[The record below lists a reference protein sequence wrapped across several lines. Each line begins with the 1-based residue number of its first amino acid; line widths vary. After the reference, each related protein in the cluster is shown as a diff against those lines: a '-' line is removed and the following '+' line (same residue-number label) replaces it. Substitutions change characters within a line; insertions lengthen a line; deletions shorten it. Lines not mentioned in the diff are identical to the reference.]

1 MNTRK
6 HRRGRRRNTR
16 RKVFRGGAK
25 QKFGSINTIQKGIAG
40 YGVFAGKKYKAK
52 EIVEISP
59 FIEIGAEHLQEIN
72 GKKNPL
78 RDYVF
83 TSHLK
88 NDHELVVFGNGSLF
102 NHSNDPNVYYYH
114 DQKKNRLLYYAASK
128 DIEEGE
134 ELFISYG
141 KKHSVN
147 EGVDKNSVGSTH

>member
-6 HRRGRRRNTR
+6 YRRGRRRNTR
-16 RKVFRGGAK
+16 RRGGGKAQEFK
-25 QKFGSINTIQKGIAG
+25 SCNTIQKGIAG
-40 YGVFAGKKYKAK
+40 YGVFAGKKYRAK
-52 EIVEISP
+52 QIVEISP
-59 FIEIGAEHLQEIN
+59 FIEIHKDHLQEIN

-88 NDHELVVFGNGSLF
+88 KDHELVVFGNGSLF

-114 DQKKNRLLYYAASK
+114 DQTKNRLLYYAASK
-128 DIEEGE
+128 DIEKGE

-141 KKHSVN
+141 DKHSVN
-147 EGVDKNSVGSTH
+147 QGVDKNLVGSTH